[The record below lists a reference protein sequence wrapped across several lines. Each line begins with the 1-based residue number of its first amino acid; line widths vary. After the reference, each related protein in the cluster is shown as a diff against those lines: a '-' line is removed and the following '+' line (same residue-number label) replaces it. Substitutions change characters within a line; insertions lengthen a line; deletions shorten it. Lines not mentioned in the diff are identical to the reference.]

1 MASAPPDRREHVG
14 FAEAAEYLGISQK
27 TLQRKLID
35 GGQLPWYL
43 HAGSKRIRWS
53 DLREYSD
60 RNRIVGQRA
69 RLITPQRE
77 ARPAETTTSLE
88 RRHEENPGQTRTA
101 HPPEPQPPS

>member
-1 MASAPPDRREHVG
+1 MAAPPDRREHVG

-53 DLREYSD
+53 DLVDYSD
-60 RNRIVGQRA
+60 RNRMLGPRA
-69 RLITPQRE
+69 ADVSPKRE
-77 ARPAETTTSLE
+77 VAASPEASEPATE
-88 RRHEENPGQTRTA
+88 
-101 HPPEPQPPS
+101 HP